1 MYKTGRM
8 KRKNSFHIQLSFASV
23 MKIKLPGGT
32 MTDQDLLRYT
42 AGLNVPNFRG
52 VKMRDELKG
61 QKPRKSECGILN
73 FNTHTQQGTHW
84 TCWAKFGKERYYFDS
99 FGETPPIEL
108 LKYLKTP
115 SEIEQDMAVIRR
127 SAVTVQHDD
136 SNECGAL
143 CLYVLKQLSKGLS
156 FPIILDGLLKRY
168 ESLTTARLVIE
179 V

>member
-1 MYKTGRM
+1 MDVLSEIW
-8 KRKNSFHIQLSFASV
+8 KR
-23 MKIKLPGGT
+23 G
-32 MTDQDLLRYT
+32 
-42 AGLNVPNFRG
+42 
-52 VKMRDELKG
+52 
-61 QKPRKSECGILN
+61 
-73 FNTHTQQGTHW
+73 
-84 TCWAKFGKERYYFDS
+84 YYFDS

-108 LKYLKTP
+108 LMYLKTP